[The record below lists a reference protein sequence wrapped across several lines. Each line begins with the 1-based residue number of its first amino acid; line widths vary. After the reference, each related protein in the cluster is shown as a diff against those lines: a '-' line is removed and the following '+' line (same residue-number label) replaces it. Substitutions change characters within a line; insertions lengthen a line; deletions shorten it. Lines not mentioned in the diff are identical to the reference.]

1 MEQHMDTGPE
11 QFLEKENVSMG
22 SSIPEELLAVSKYF
36 QEVEKERAGCHAFRG
51 PTAGV
56 SKLP

>member
-36 QEVEKERAGCHAFRG
+36 
-51 PTAGV
+51 
-56 SKLP
+56 